1 MAWQSSAV
9 VVDPPLARDVGALW
23 EHRVNISADRL
34 CRTEKLQKA
43 QRVGGPVAGELGFEP
58 RFSESE
64 SDVLPLNYSPVELA
78 TSIGIRM
85 ALTWDNSALLTSP
98 DAPQAG

>member
-1 MAWQSSAV
+1 
-9 VVDPPLARDVGALW
+9 
-23 EHRVNISADRL
+23 
-34 CRTEKLQKA
+34 
-43 QRVGGPVAGELGFEP
+43 
-58 RFSESE
+58 
-64 SDVLPLNYSPVELA
+64 LNYSPVELA